1 MMVYLLKETIK
12 IRNNHGF
19 YIPLLVPS
27 YKKSK
32 NNDGYLGVLNVN
44 GGGGSNGTKTH
55 GSATISYQLN

>member
-1 MMVYLLKETIK
+1 MVYLLKETIK

-19 YIPLLVPS
+19 YIPLLIPS

-44 GGGGSNGTKTH
+44 EDF
-55 GSATISYQLN
+55 L